1 MAISVVGVF
10 WVVALWASAVS
21 AATLPKIYVDPAKG
35 GHFVDDLGRVR
46 MFRGVNSV
54 YKVRFNEYGAV
65 VWQHRDG

>member
-1 MAISVVGVF
+1 MPISVVGVL
-10 WVVALWASAVS
+10 WVVALWASAAS

-54 YKVRFNEYGAV
+54 YKVCLNKYGAV
-65 VWQHRDG
+65 V